1 MLAPVS
7 DVSRRQQVQYLV
19 SDGQAANLRDDLAS
33 VLKSRVLKSKVLA
46 LSFYYALGTILT
58 GQET

>member
-7 DVSRRQQVQYLV
+7 DVSRRQQEQNLV
-19 SDGQAANLRDDLAS
+19 SDGQAASLRDDLAS

>member
-7 DVSRRQQVQYLV
+7 DVSRRQQEQYLV

-33 VLKSRVLKSKVLA
+33 VLKSRVLKSKVRA

>member
-7 DVSRRQQVQYLV
+7 DVSRRQQEQYLV
-19 SDGQAANLRDDLAS
+19 SDGQAANLRDDLTS
-33 VLKSRVLKSKVLA
+33 VLKSRVLKSKFLA